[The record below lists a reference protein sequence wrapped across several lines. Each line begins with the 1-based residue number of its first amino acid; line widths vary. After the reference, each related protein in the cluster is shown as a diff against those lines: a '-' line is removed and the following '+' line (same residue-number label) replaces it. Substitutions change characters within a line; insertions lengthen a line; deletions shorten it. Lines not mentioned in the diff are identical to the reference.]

1 MVEITSMYAANVGAL
16 VLNLANRGVIVRIAT
31 EDSILGG
38 RVLMLQLS
46 QMGKGKTQVIKETLT
61 ETTVEQISDVAV
73 IADAL
78 MNKLKQS

>member
-1 MVEITSMYAANVGAL
+1 MYAANVGAL

-61 ETTVEQISDVAV
+61 EPVVEQISDVAV

-78 MNKLKQS
+78 INKLKQS

>member
-46 QMGKGKTQVIKETLT
+46 LMGKGKSQVIKETLT
-61 ETTVEQISDVAV
+61 ETVVEQISDVAV

>member
-1 MVEITSMYAANVGAL
+1 MVEITSIYAANVGAL

-38 RVLMLQLS
+38 RVLMIQLTRMS
-46 QMGKGKTQVIKETLT
+46 KGKTQVIKETLT
-61 ETTVEQISDVAV
+61 ETAVEQISDVAV

-78 MNKLKQS
+78 INKLMQS

>member
-1 MVEITSMYAANVGAL
+1 MVEITSLYAANVGTL

-38 RVLMLQLS
+38 QVLMLQLT
-46 QMGKGKTQVIKETLT
+46 QIGKGKTRVIKETLT
-61 ETTVEQISDVAV
+61 ETAVEQINDVAV

-78 MNKLKQS
+78 FNKLKQS

>member
-1 MVEITSMYAANVGAL
+1 MVEITSLYAANVGAL

-38 RVLMLQLS
+38 QVLMLQLS
-46 QMGKGKTQVIKETLT
+46 QIGKGKTQVIKETLT
-61 ETTVEQISDVAV
+61 ETVVEQINDVAV

-78 MNKLKQS
+78 FNKLKQS

>member
-1 MVEITSMYAANVGAL
+1 MVDITSTYASNVGAL
-16 VLNLANRGVIVRIAT
+16 VLNLASRGVIVRIAT

-61 ETTVEQISDVAV
+61 EPTVVHINDVAV